1 MLICLLRPNLY
12 PGNSPIYVSSSVGF
26 DRRLLVPAPSVISGS
41 SAQGHPGR
49 PGVVRLR
56 LFWTLD
62 LGVLGLTCWLS
73 ECKFLAAGLRS
84 SRGSVC
90 SQGPQAHSPLLEGQQ
105 ENHARCD
112 VIAGVAFVR
121 SESQVAQGVGFCE
134 RARLG

>member
-1 MLICLLRPNLY
+1 MQEIHPFMCPALL
-12 PGNSPIYVSSSVGF
+12 VF
-26 DRRLLVPAPSVISGS
+26 DRRLLVPAPSVVSGS

-73 ECKFLAAGLRS
+73 ERKFSAAGLRS

-112 VIAGVAFVR
+112 R
-121 SESQVAQGVGFCE
+121 SIK
-134 RARLG
+134 